1 MSFATSRVY
10 RLVFK
15 EQMEDRNKE
24 IVENDKEQ
32 EVCDENGRWKYNI
45 ASPMVTHWPN
55 VLIPNILEQ
64 KQEEGSQSLKKKQI
78 IQESIHLSMDGF

>member
-32 EVCDENGRWKYNI
+32 EVCDEENGR
-45 ASPMVTHWPN
+45 
-55 VLIPNILEQ
+55 
-64 KQEEGSQSLKKKQI
+64 
-78 IQESIHLSMDGF
+78 